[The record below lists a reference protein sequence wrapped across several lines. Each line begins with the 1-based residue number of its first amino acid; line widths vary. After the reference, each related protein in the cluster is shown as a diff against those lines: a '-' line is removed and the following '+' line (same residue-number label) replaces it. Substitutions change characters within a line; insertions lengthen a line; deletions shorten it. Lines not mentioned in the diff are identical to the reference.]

1 MQTKTLSMRE
11 FALLGATIRLQELSD
26 EVQAIRAQFPE
37 LQGQKPGA
45 AKRGRR
51 KLSVAERRAIS
62 LRMKASWAKR
72 KSQ

>member
-37 LQGQKPGA
+37 A
-45 AKRGRR
+45 CAN
-51 KLSVAERRAIS
+51 VCE
-62 LRMKASWAKR
+62 
-72 KSQ
+72 